1 MPRSHVMRFGPH
13 RLAFGLACGVVTAV
27 CGLGARAQV
36 NDRVNPLIDSSNF
49 QDGVFLRDA
58 KTKDLFAAARIA
70 IFGGPGGV
78 ARLRSMRLKGRSR
91 FPSTDGAM
99 ISAAVEIRILLPDR
113 YLRIDSGA
121 FGRRM
126 TGYAGNKTLDLIE
139 TADGNT
145 TPNPGEP
152 AAILR
157 ADRAEL
163 ARLMLGVATFT
174 SQEMPLKLQT
184 RETPVEMPGP
194 SEPLGIDAV
203 GESGFAARIV
213 FDGKSHLPVRLVF
226 WGANRTAM
234 TTTYADRR
242 STGGMKAPYSIITI
256 AGDRI
261 VDELVLD
268 EIAFNPSLSRTDFS
282 R

>member
-1 MPRSHVMRFGPH
+1 MQALPVTGRRLRRFAVGLCIIVAAVASVT
-13 RLAFGLACGVVTAV
+13 LAG
-27 CGLGARAQV
+27 QE
-36 NDRVNPLIDSSNF
+36 SNF
-49 QDGVFLRDA
+49 QDGVFLRDT
-58 KTKDLFAAARIA
+58 KTKDLFGAARIA
-70 IFGGPGGV
+70 IFGGPGGI

-91 FPSTDGAM
+91 FPATDGTM
-99 ISAAVEIRILLPDR
+99 VSAAVEIRILLPDR
-113 YLRIDSGA
+113 YLRTDSGP

-126 TGYAGNKTLDLIE
+126 TGYAGNKTLDLME
-139 TADGNT
+139 APDGTT

-163 ARLMLGVATFT
+163 ARFMLGVATFA

-184 RETPVEMPGP
+184 RETPVDMPGA

-203 GESGFAARIV
+203 GENGFAARIV
-213 FDGKSHLPVRLVF
+213 FDGKSHLPLRLVF
-226 WGANRTAM
+226 WGANRTVV
-234 TTTYADRR
+234 TTAYADRR
-242 STGGMKAPYSIITI
+242 STGGLKAPYSIITT

-268 EIAFNPSLSRTDFS
+268 EVAVNPSLSKTDFS

>member
-1 MPRSHVMRFGPH
+1 VTGRSLRRFAAEVGFW
-13 RLAFGLACGVVTAV
+13 AIVAAVACVA
-27 CGLGARAQV
+27 LSAQEG
-36 NDRVNPLIDSSNF
+36 NF

-70 IFGGPGGV
+70 IFGGPGGI

-91 FPSTDGAM
+91 FPVSDGTMA
-99 ISAAVEIRILLPDR
+99 SAAVEIRILLPDR
-113 YLRIDSGA
+113 YLRIDSGS

-126 TGYAGNKTLDLIE
+126 TGYAGNQTLDLIE
-139 TADGNT
+139 TADGKT
-145 TPNPGEP
+145 TPNPGDP
-152 AAILR
+152 AAVLH

-163 ARLMLGVATFT
+163 ARLMLGVATFA
-174 SQEMPLKLQT
+174 SHEMPLKLQT

-203 GESGFAARIV
+203 GENGFAARIV
-213 FDGKSHLPVRLVF
+213 FDGKSHLPVRVVF
-226 WGANRTAM
+226 WGANRTVV
-234 TTTYADRR
+234 TTAYADRR
-242 STGGMKAPYSIITI
+242 PTGGMKAPYSIITT

-268 EIAFNPSLSRTDFS
+268 QVAVNPSLSRTDFS

>member
-1 MPRSHVMRFGPH
+1 MVAAM
-13 RLAFGLACGVVTAV
+13 
-27 CGLGARAQV
+27 CGLGVRAQV
-36 NDRVNPLIDSSNF
+36 NDAINSLIDSSNF

-58 KTKDLFAAARIA
+58 KAKDLFAAARVA
-70 IFGGPGGV
+70 IFGGPGGI

-91 FPSTDGAM
+91 FPADDGAM
-99 ISAAVEIRILLPDR
+99 VSAAVEIRILLPDR
-113 YLRIDSGA
+113 YLRVDSGA

-139 TADGNT
+139 TVDGKA
-145 TPNPGEP
+145 TPNAGDP
-152 AAILR
+152 AAVLHT
-157 ADRAEL
+157 DRAEL
-163 ARLMLGVATFT
+163 ARLMIGVATFA

-184 RETPVEMPGP
+184 RDTPVEMPGP

-203 GESGFAARIV
+203 GENGFAARIV

-226 WGANRTAM
+226 WSANRTVV
-234 TTTYADRR
+234 TTAYSDRR
-242 STGGMKAPYSIITI
+242 PTGGMKAPYSIVTT

-268 EIAFNPSLSRTDFS
+268 EVAVNPSLSKTDFS